1 MAQTS
6 HFFEQL
12 RDHSEIKLRILG
24 KFVVP
29 WSAKLGFKAQARGG
43 QRIWYVDGFAG
54 PGKYRDGKAGSP
66 LIGAGQAL
74 GVLRGNKEYVLGCV
88 NVEREPSYF
97 RSLEELTQHFKDQG
111 VPMHNLHGDF
121 SSLVPRI
128 AEIIGAHDPVLVFI
142 DPFGIKPLVYQ
153 SLKHL
158 IARPGEVDLILI
170 FQTRAVWRLATEHG
184 DLVTRAVGSDEWAP
198 LWKTQRLDAVLDT
211 LEANLLSDGKFC
223 AVAAYGV
230 RAEKEAAPKYH
241 MVMASRSVHAFELLN
256 DMICQEEKQL
266 GTEAYARRAQTSF
279 LPEFD
284 RFASQQELTNAILA
298 HCRAQSRTTRRDIV
312 DHILLSHWGQ
322 WHTGDV
328 KQAVRGLIE
337 AGWLARHKRGKGQ
350 IDTDPL
356 TLAE

>member
-6 HFFEQL
+6 RFFERL
-12 RDHSEIKLRILG
+12 RDHTEIKLRILG

-29 WSAKLGFKAQARGG
+29 WSAKLGYKARARGG
-43 QRIWYVDGFAG
+43 ERIWYVDGFAG
-54 PGKYRDGKAGSP
+54 PGKYEDNSPGSP

-74 GVLRGNKEYVLGCV
+74 NVLRGNRPYVLGCV
-88 NVEREPSYF
+88 NVEQKLSYY
-97 RSLEELTQHFKDQG
+97 RSLEKMTEHYKDQG
-111 VPMHNLHGDF
+111 VPIHNLHGDF
-121 SSLVPRI
+121 SSLVRRI
-128 AEIIGAHDPVLVFI
+128 AEIVGPDDPVLVFI
-142 DPFGIKPLVYQ
+142 DPFGIKPLVYA
-153 SLKHL
+153 SLKPL
-158 IARPGEVDLILI
+158 IARGGEVDLLLI
-170 FQTRAVWRLATEHG
+170 FQTRAVWRLATSHG
-184 DLVTRAVGSDEWAP
+184 DLVTQAVGSDEWAP
-198 LWKTQRLDAVLDT
+198 RWKTERLDAVLET
-211 LEANLLSDGKFC
+211 LAASLLSDGEFC

-266 GTEAYARRAQTSF
+266 GTKAYARLAQTSF
-279 LPEFD
+279 LPQFD
-284 RFASQQELTNAILA
+284 ELASQQELMNAILA
-298 HCRAQSRTTRRDIV
+298 YCRTQSRTTRRDIV

-328 KQAVRGLIE
+328 KRAVRGLIE
-337 AGWLARHKRGKGQ
+337 AGRLGRQKRGKGQ